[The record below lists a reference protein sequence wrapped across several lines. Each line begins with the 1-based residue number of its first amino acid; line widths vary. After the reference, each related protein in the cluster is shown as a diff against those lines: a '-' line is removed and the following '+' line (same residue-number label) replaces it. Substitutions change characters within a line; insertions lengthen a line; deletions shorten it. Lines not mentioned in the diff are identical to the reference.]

1 MNKVIIS
8 GRVVRDADVRYSQ
21 TANGSMAV
29 ARYTLAVD
37 RTFKKEGEQAAD
49 FISCI
54 AFGKNGEF
62 AEKYLHQG
70 TKIIVE
76 GRWQTGNYTNK
87 DGRKI
92 YTNDCVVERHE
103 FCESRANQQ
112 NNSNGII
119 GRNSPSA
126 DSDSFMSIPDGIGE
140 ELPLTKSR
148 LIIGQSI
155 TAVLERENNGL
166 YKRSICEHCKG
177 YVGAKRYC
185 SCKSV
190 CVSDYRTATEK
201 RHYANMY

>member
-1 MNKVIIS
+1 MNRVILC
-8 GRVVRDADVRYSQ
+8 GRVVREPEIRYSQ

-49 FISCI
+49 FINCI

-87 DGRKI
+87 DGQKV
-92 YTNDCVVERHE
+92 YTNDCVVEKHE

-112 NNSNGII
+112 NNSSNGIM
-119 GRNSPSA
+119 GGNANS
-126 DSDSFMSIPDGIGE
+126 DNFMSIPDGVADEG
-140 ELPLTKSR
+140 LPF
-148 LIIGQSI
+148 
-155 TAVLERENNGL
+155 N
-166 YKRSICEHCKG
+166 
-177 YVGAKRYC
+177 
-185 SCKSV
+185 
-190 CVSDYRTATEK
+190 
-201 RHYANMY
+201 